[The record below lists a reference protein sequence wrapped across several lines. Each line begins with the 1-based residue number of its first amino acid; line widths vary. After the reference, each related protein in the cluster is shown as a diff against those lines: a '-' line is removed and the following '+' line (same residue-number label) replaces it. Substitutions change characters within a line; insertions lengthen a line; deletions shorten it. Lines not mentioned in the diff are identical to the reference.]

1 MPTAKLM
8 FLSLLCCWLRLKG
21 SSPAP
26 LHPRPPSEEDDV
38 LLVQVLAVALVGG
51 RQAVA
56 VAQTVELRAGTR
68 RLQVALVLER
78 AHAVRV
84 GWGGRRG
91 MNGRVGTGGGL
102 LGFQAAAGVQGGELV

>member
-21 SSPAP
+21 SSPP
-26 LHPRPPSEEDDV
+26 PRPPSEEDDV

-78 AHAVRV
+78 AHAV
-84 GWGGRRG
+84 
-91 MNGRVGTGGGL
+91 
-102 LGFQAAAGVQGGELV
+102 